1 MMTKFGSVFI
11 QLASV
16 DSTNNYAAN
25 LIQQGSCQDGSVI
38 MADYQTMGKG
48 QRGNSWQSVSAANL
62 MFSIA
67 LRPKYQLEEQI
78 RLSWY
83 CAIIWQQCLFRF
95 GIDAQIKWPNDL
107 YVGERKIGG
116 VLIEQQLKGAT
127 LDWSILGCGIN
138 VNEAPERMQATSI
151 YQETGQ
157 RFKPLTVLTEYLE
170 LLNGQQ
176 NLLYGDF
183 LKLKGLFEE
192 GMGFRNQPLQ
202 FEKNDSQPFE
212 GIILGVNDQGQLQMN
227 VNGTLQSFANQE
239 IRFLLPF
246 T

>member
-25 LIQQGSCQDGSVI
+25 LIQHGSCQDGSVI
-38 MADYQTMGKG
+38 MADYQTNGKG
-48 QRGNSWQSVSAANL
+48 QQGNSWQSVSAANL

-67 LRPKYQLEEQI
+67 FRPKYALDEQI

-83 CAIIWQQCLFRF
+83 SALIWQQCLLRF
-95 GIDAQIKWPNDL
+95 GLKAQIKWPNDI
-107 YVGERKIGG
+107 YVGKQKIGG
-116 VLIEQQLKGAT
+116 ILIEQQLKGAV

-138 VNEAPERMQATSI
+138 VNETPELAQATSI

-157 RFKPLTVLTEYLE
+157 KFKPLTVLTEYLD

-176 NLLYGDF
+176 QLLYGDF
-183 LKLKGLFEE
+183 LQLKGLFEE
-192 GMGFRNQPLQ
+192 SMGFRNQPLQ
-202 FEKNDSQPFE
+202 FEKKDGTSFE
-212 GIILGVNDQGQLQMN
+212 GTIIGVNKQGQLQIA
-227 VNGTLQSFANQE
+227 VAGVLQSFANQE
-239 IRFLLPF
+239 IRFLLPL

>member
-38 MADYQTMGKG
+38 MADYQTMGRG

-67 LRPKYQLEEQI
+67 FQPKYPLEEQI
-78 RLSWY
+78 RLAWY
-83 CAIIWQQCLFRF
+83 SAIIWQQCLLRF
-95 GIDAQIKWPNDL
+95 GLSTQIKWPNDI
-107 YVGERKIGG
+107 YVQGSKIGG
-116 VLIEQQLKGAT
+116 ILIEQQLKGSQ

-138 VNEAPERMQATSI
+138 VNESPELKQATSI
-151 YQETGQ
+151 YRETGQ
-157 RFKPLTVLTEYLE
+157 KFKPLTVLTEYLD

-176 NLLYGDF
+176 ALLYGDF
-183 LKLKGLFEE
+183 FVLKGLFEASL
-192 GMGFRNQPLQ
+192 GFQNELLL
-202 FEKNDSQPFE
+202 FEKKDGQPFE
-212 GIILGVNDQGQLQMN
+212 GSICGVNEQGLLQIE
-227 VNGTLQSFANQE
+227 VDGTLQSFANQD
-239 IRFLLPF
+239 IRFLLPS